1 MMDIFE
7 QQAVLDSMS
16 ILVDTREQDTKRAR
30 ARYAQFG
37 VPYARTALNYGDYA
51 YQAVLPDGKCIHD
64 TSVTVSAPCV
74 IERKMNLD
82 ELAQCYTTS
91 RDRFRKEFERA
102 RDHDA
107 KIFLIV
113 ENASWEN
120 LLGGKYR
127 SRFNSNAFFAS
138 LTAWLARYDMTVLF
152 CKEETTGRL
161 IREILYRDLKER
173 LNRGEYG

>member
-30 ARYAQFG
+30 DRYGRFG
-37 VPYARTALNYGDYA
+37 VPYVRTALDYGDYT
-51 YQAVLPDGKCIHD
+51 YQAVLPTGQCIHD
-64 TSVTVSAPCV
+64 TSATVSAPCV
-74 IERKMNLD
+74 VERKMNLD
-82 ELAQCYTTS
+82 ELAQCYTSS
-91 RDRFRKEFERA
+91 RDRFAKEFERA
-102 RDHDA
+102 KDHNA
-107 KIFLIV
+107 KIYLIV

-120 LLGGKYR
+120 LLNGRYR
-127 SRFNSNAFFAS
+127 SRFNSKAFFAS

-161 IREILYRDLKER
+161 IKEILYRDLKER
-173 LNRGEYG
+173 LSRGEYG